1 MVKIA
6 TGQKRWHACQCDLKR
21 ASSCF
26 WKNLDWFLLLEITFL
41 TEALGPSKVAAAPN
55 LTEVE
60 NDISFEFSV
69 IIQFAV

>member
-1 MVKIA
+1 
-6 TGQKRWHACQCDLKR
+6 
-21 ASSCF
+21 
-26 WKNLDWFLLLEITFL
+26 LLEITFL

>member
-1 MVKIA
+1 
-6 TGQKRWHACQCDLKR
+6 
-21 ASSCF
+21 
-26 WKNLDWFLLLEITFL
+26 LLEITFL
-41 TEALGPSKVAAAPN
+41 TEALVGPSKVAAAPN